1 MPLIDKYII
10 DKNGILGIWE
20 IQESDEYYRDNL
32 HLFPQEVKELSQ
44 LSARKRTEW
53 LASRY
58 LLHALSGKLDR
69 TPCLKD
75 KYGKPYLDNSEYH
88 ISMSHSHNRVAVI
101 ASDDLCGIDIQ
112 IMVEKITRISKKFC
126 TAEELAYIK
135 PENQLKYFHF
145 IWGAKE
151 CMYKAYGKRGI
162 DMRKNMQVD
171 SFVIPKNNQIITS
184 GRLTL
189 PEQSF
194 NYSIH
199 GKINNEFVLVYALDV
214 TDNDNNGKLQE

>member
-10 DKNGILGIWE
+10 KRTGVLGIWE
-20 IQESDEYYRDNL
+20 IQESDDYYRDNL
-32 HLFPQEVKELSQ
+32 HLFPQEEYELSQ
-44 LSARKRTEW
+44 LSSRKRTEW

-75 KYGKPYLDNSEYH
+75 EYGKPYLYDSEYH
-88 ISMSHSHNRVAVI
+88 ISMSHSHDRVAVI

-112 IMVEKITRISKKFC
+112 IMVEKITRIARKFC
-126 TAEELAYIK
+126 TVEELAFIK
-135 PENQLKYFHF
+135 PENRLKYLHF

-162 DMRKNMQVD
+162 DMRKNMRVD
-171 SFVIPKNNQIITS
+171 SFIIPKKNQIITT
-184 GRLTL
+184 GQLTL

-194 NYSIH
+194 KFTIH
-199 GKINNEFVLVYALDV
+199 GKINDEFVLVYALDV
-214 TDNDNNGKLQE
+214 SDHDHDGKL